1 MFLKKIHRIFNSDDV
16 YDEGEDVEADLDGIK
31 KLPNGNYRLKLP
43 VSPVFFKYIIG
54 KEGRT
59 KKGIERD
66 TECRLW
72 LPPKGREGDVGQYED
87 YCTIMGS
94 PVLTSV

>member
-1 MFLKKIHRIFNSDDV
+1 MLSVPQHHQFTFTVSDDV
-16 YDEGEDVEADLDGIK
+16 YDEGEDTEAALEGVER
-31 KLPNGNYRLKLP
+31 LPNGGYRLKLP
-43 VSPVFFKYIIG
+43 IPSVFFKYIIG

-72 LPPKGREGDVGQYED
+72 LPSKGREGDVGKQQ
-87 YCTIMGS
+87 
-94 PVLTSV
+94 VLEPSI